1 MGLINRFL
9 LCLYTLSFAVLAL
22 GVAALVLQLVPERY
36 IWNEFQFLEAQW
48 QTGAVA
54 FVVFLLSIHLLAV
67 SLTGAGK
74 KAAFDKEVILVHGG
88 SGDVRVAVAAVQ
100 SLVDKVARTV
110 TGVRDVK
117 VRVTA
122 EKRPEKDAF
131 VRATLR
137 VTAGQEKNVAAVSDE
152 IRSRV
157 QQQLADVVGIA
168 DFAVDIDIVDITNAA
183 MTKKQRVV

>member
-100 SLVDKVARTV
+100 SLAFYCFPLLTGLLLHVMRQRDHDSYLLRRQRQLPSQRNNMRYILAWSV
-110 TGVRDVK
+110 TKKSWTAWWRDCV
-117 VRVTA
+117 
-122 EKRPEKDAF
+122 
-131 VRATLR
+131 LR
-137 VTAGQEKNVAAVSDE
+137 VYSPNCA
-152 IRSRV
+152 R
-157 QQQLADVVGIA
+157 
-168 DFAVDIDIVDITNAA
+168 
-183 MTKKQRVV
+183 